1 MLYKVWISARSL
13 QLQLGREAAPLIAT
27 GATLAAAAPLG
38 PRPRVRADEQ
48 RRDAAIGGLAAG
60 GQKPGVHRPLRPHLT
75 NPHPRRP
82 RAETRA
88 LVPRT
93 ITPPT
98 GGRPRPPSALPQPPW
113 TQRVR

>member
-60 GQKPGVHRPLRPHLT
+60 DPRPGFPRRLRPDLT
-75 NPHPRRP
+75 NHDLRRQ
-82 RAETRA
+82 RAK
-88 LVPRT
+88 
-93 ITPPT
+93 
-98 GGRPRPPSALPQPPW
+98 PRPFVLRPVTRPMGGGLRSPSSLRQ
-113 TQRVR
+113 TQ